1 MKKFI
6 IGSAVAVAALSMS
19 SCDDFLDVKPEGSV
33 TSDTY
38 FTNDERAMDAI
49 DPIYYD
55 LTNGDHGFGRDL
67 FYQQAGACDIV
78 WGRTRSFNT
87 VATYKYTGDE
97 SDPLRRPFLEHYNGM
112 AKANFVIMHL
122 TNKSFKTKLTAV
134 ETRTLGEAHFL
145 RGFLHLYIASHYGTD
160 ELGVPFVRWEENL
173 PNKLYDNSI
182 PQQRA
187 TVMENYDL
195 IVQDM
200 QKAEELLPKF
210 EEYGVNER
218 GRAHKAAA
226 AGYMAKAY
234 AYWALWDN
242 SKWAEVVKCVDRV
255 EGSYGRGLAAS
266 FDEVFSSEF
275 KDFWNKEYIF
285 SIPSTG
291 GTNGGGCEL
300 PGVMLRNKGWGKYNG
315 WGYFKP
321 TEDLYQEFLKD
332 GKYEVDASTRDDSKY
347 TFGTVTKNT
356 RMQRS
361 VLSYGD
367 KFYYFGEL
375 KTYVGDSDLETGFMI
390 NKFLDAV
397 KRADCVDAGYV
408 NSNGNYPTFRI
419 NFPLMRMAELY
430 LFRAEANIMMGNGAK
445 AAEDINKLRVR
456 AKVEPLKGA
465 ATAADLYHER
475 RVELAFEYSDHLF
488 DLKRWHK
495 GSNAELKAL
504 AAKELNKRPDVR
516 HYHDM
521 NNVNSTY
528 DVVAYPDYADKL
540 PYNDNFL
547 TFPYPSQ
554 QVTKAN
560 GALKQLKC
568 WGGE

>member
-6 IGSAVAVAALSMS
+6 IGSAVAVAALSLS
-19 SCDDFLDVKPEGSV
+19 SCNDFLDVKPEGSV

-38 FTNDERAMDAI
+38 FTNDERAVDAI

-67 FYQQAGACDIV
+67 FYQQAAACDVV

-87 VATYKYTGDE
+87 VATFKYTGDE

-122 TNKSFKTKLTAV
+122 TQKAQSTKLTAV

-145 RGFLHLYIASHYGTD
+145 RGFLHLYIASHYGTN

-173 PNKLYDNSI
+173 PEKVYDNSI
-182 PQQRA
+182 PPQRA

-195 IVQDM
+195 IVKDF
-200 QKAEELLPKF
+200 QKAEEYLPKF
-210 EEYGVNER
+210 EEYGVNDR

-234 AYWALWDN
+234 AYWALWDAA
-242 SKWAEVVKCVDRV
+242 KWQEVIPCVDRL
-255 EGSYGRGLAAS
+255 ESQYGRGLADT

-275 KDFWNKEYIF
+275 KDFWNREYIF

-300 PGVMLRNKGWGKYNG
+300 PGVMLRNKGFGYYNG

-321 TEDLYQEFLKD
+321 TEDIYQEFLKD
-332 GKYEVDASTRDDSKY
+332 GMWEMNWDSFNESTQ
-347 TFGTVTKNT
+347 TLGVPTKNS
-356 RMQRS
+356 RMRRS
-361 VLSYGD
+361 ILSYGD
-367 KFYYFGEL
+367 PFFYFGN
-375 KTYVGDSDLETGFMI
+375 YWGYSGDSDLEAGFMI

-397 KRADCVDAGYV
+397 KRPDCIDAGYV

-430 LFRAEANIMMGNGAK
+430 LFRAEANLMLGN
-445 AAEDINKLRVR
+445 AAAATKDINKLRAR
-456 AKVEPLKGA
+456 ALVEPLKGN

-516 HYHDM
+516 HYADK
-521 NNVNSTY
+521 NDFNSAY
-528 DVVAYPDYADKL
+528 EVVPYPDYADKL

-560 GALKQLKC
+560 GALKQLPC
-568 WGGE
+568 WQ